1 VPDIALAVEAPGRAD
16 RPNGKLLKVF
26 SPQVRDHVNV
36 PGGNGRQAMVQGFE
50 GVTGNPSGTAYK
62 AFTSFPLA
70 QYPVAG
76 KTGTAQVD
84 DYCAPYTT
92 CAPGAVTW
100 PAYKQ
105 DTSVFASFAP
115 AADPRFVV
123 DAVFEQSGY
132 GASVAAPAVAQEY
145 TSLLGLNQPAQQGSC
160 TTPSSSTSTT
170 TTLYGAST
178 STSTS
183 TTSTTVAGAPCSST
197 PLSTTTFTNGGATG

>member
-1 VPDIALAVEAPGRAD
+1 MTG
-16 RPNGKLLKVF
+16 
-26 SPQVRDHVNV
+26 
-36 PGGNGRQAMVQGFE
+36 QAMLQGFE
-50 GVTGNPSGTAYK
+50 GVTGNSEPVLRTTPSS
-62 AFTSFPLA
+62 SFPLS

-115 AADPRFVV
+115 ATDPRFVV

-145 TSLLGLNQPAQQGSC
+145 TTLFGLNKPAQQGSC
-160 TTPSSSTSTT
+160 TSPSSSTSTT
-170 TTLYGAST
+170 TAPTARPALRPARRAPACPTTTGTTASP
-178 STSTS
+178 
-183 TTSTTVAGAPCSST
+183 GNG
-197 PLSTTTFTNGGATG
+197 TTTFANGGATG